1 VNVDQN
7 LLFSGGVQL
16 LILLLA
22 ISVHE
27 SAHAWMAARCGDD
40 TALSLGRVS
49 LNPLRHIDPF
59 GTLLVPIML
68 LLAGAPVFGWARPTP
83 VDVRKLRNPQRDHLR
98 VTLAG
103 PLSNLLVAGAL
114 MVLLGIAVRVLGDE
128 ARLAASA
135 SLVGDLQVAS
145 QSQHFP
151 LMFTLVFGAFL
162 NAFLGIF
169 NLIPVPPL
177 DGGQIMLHLLP
188 PSLAYRYAAI
198 RPFGFMIVLVLAML
212 NLLSILVLPIFLL
225 LTMII
230 NL

>member
-1 VNVDQN
+1 MDQN

-27 SAHAWMAARCGDD
+27 SAHAWTAARCGDD

-114 MVLLGIAVRVLGDE
+114 MVVLAISVRVLGDE

-135 SLVGDLQVAS
+135 SLVGDIQLAA
-145 QSQHFP
+145 QSKHFP
-151 LMFTLVFGAFL
+151 IMFTLVFGAFL

-177 DGGQIMLHLLP
+177 DGGQIILHLLP

-212 NLLSILVLPIFLL
+212 NLLSILVLPIFVL